1 MERIKDAIEKAKQQR
16 QAEPVVAAQEV
27 VVEQQASKPTDE
39 LDDLSYEQ
47 THTVSLDPKHLEEH
61 RIVAVGKSDPA
72 SWAFD
77 LLRTQVLQKMDE
89 NGWRTIGVI
98 SPTPEA
104 GKSVVSI
111 NLAISIAHWT
121 QKTAMVVDFD
131 FRRPKVGSY
140 LGLKMEKS
148 MNEYLDGNADLPD
161 VLVNP
166 GIPRLVILPTR
177 KPIPKAAEVLS
188 STKIDSLIKEL
199 RDRYTSRIVIFDLP
213 PLLNVDDS
221 IAVLPKLDC
230 VLFVIGN
237 GMSSKSELEE
247 SVRLLSAS
255 NMLGVVLNKANAET
269 RAYYY

>member
-16 QAEPVVAAQEV
+16 QAAPATVPSAPLGAPKT
-27 VVEQQASKPTDE
+27 SSPSHE
-39 LDDLSYEQ
+39 LEDLSYE
-47 THTVSLDPKHLEEH
+47 HTQSVTLDAKHLEEH
-61 RIVAVGKSDPA
+61 RIVAIGKSEPA

-131 FRRPKVGSY
+131 FRRPRIGAY

-148 MNEYLDGNADLPD
+148 INEYLDGSAELSE

-177 KPIPKAAEVLS
+177 KPVQKAAEVLS
-188 STKIDSLIKEL
+188 SKKIDSLIKEL
-199 RDRYTSRIVIFDLP
+199 RDRYESRIVIFDLP

-230 VLFVIGN
+230 VLFVVGN

-247 SVRLLSAS
+247 SMRLLSAQ
-255 NMLGVVLNKANAET
+255 NLLGVVLNKAQTEN